1 MRLCQDMQNSDSN
14 QFKCVFAHEE
24 RIQKPFRLNTFMPKY
39 MQKSDSNPFK
49 CV

>member
-24 RIQKPFRLNTFMPKY
+24 RFQKKTFPFEYVYAKIY
-39 MQKSDSNPFK
+39 AKI
-49 CV
+49 